1 MIQAAINTGAH
12 WLDRVVTIPANPRP
26 PGWGKTYSNLFDI
39 SQLDQRPEPRVQSP
53 PTYPYEMKRSGTEG
67 SVMVGF
73 ICDVDGNVRDAYVI
87 SSTHREFDA
96 PAVQAVSKWKFRPG
110 KRGGKV
116 VNTKMSVP
124 IDFKITD

>member
-1 MIQAAINTGAH
+1 
-12 WLDRVVTIPANPRP
+12 
-26 PGWGKTYSNLFDI
+26 
-39 SQLDQRPEPRVQSP
+39 
-53 PTYPYEMKRSGTEG
+53 
-67 SVMVGF
+67 MVGF